1 MEKRRLGGT
10 DMEVSRL
17 GFGGARIGPE
27 QATDDEAARLLNGLL
42 DAGVNF
48 VDTAACYAGSE
59 AQIGRTI
66 AGRRSEYYLATKA
79 GHVVDGATGEPYSA
93 PVISESIERSLKR
106 LNTEAVD
113 LVQIHSCSAEVLR
126 RGEAA
131 DALVQA
137 KKAGKTRYIGFSGDG
152 DAAAEAIGMGV
163 FDTLQTSFNLVDQSA
178 AAEILP
184 MAMARGVGVIAK
196 RPIANAA
203 FGQKASPSS
212 YADEYWRRSLSMSA
226 PADAPDDPIEFA
238 LRFTLS
244 LDEIDTAIVGTSS
257 AEHALANLALA
268 AAGPLDAAIVANLR
282 KQFDALG
289 GDWNQLT

>member
-1 MEKRRLGGT
+1 MEKRRLGST
-10 DMEVSRL
+10 DMHVTRL
-17 GFGGARIGPE
+17 GFGGARIGYE
-27 QATDDEAARLLNGLL
+27 QSTDDEAARLLNGLL

-48 VDTAACYAGSE
+48 IDTAACYVGSE
-59 AQIGRTI
+59 EQIGRVI

-79 GHVVDGATGEPYSA
+79 GHVVDGATGEAYSEQ
-93 PVISESIERSLKR
+93 VVSESIERSLKR

-113 LVQIHSCSAEVLR
+113 LVQIHSCSAEVLQ

-131 DALVQA
+131 NALLEA

-152 DAAAEAIGMGV
+152 DAAAEAIGMGI

-184 MAMARGVGVIAK
+184 MAMTRGMGVIAK

-203 FGQKASPSS
+203 FGREASPSS
-212 YADEYWRRSLSMSA
+212 YADEYWRRSSGMSA

-244 LDEIDTAIVGTSS
+244 MDEIDTAIVGTSS

-268 AAGPLDAAIVANLR
+268 AAGPLDPAMVANLR
-282 KQFDALG
+282 KQFAALG
-289 GDWNQLT
+289 SDWNQLT

>member
-1 MEKRRLGGT
+1 MEKRRLGAT

-212 YADEYWRRSLSMSA
+212 YADEYWRRSLGMTA

-282 KQFDALG
+282 KQFAALG
-289 GDWNQLT
+289 SDWNQLT